1 MIEVKV
7 KTIWQ
12 GKVALREKYV
22 HQALDTGQ
30 GLRIKQ
36 GDAFMDIQNDKIKE
50 SIAAR
55 SEESFYDKFSKE
67 RHFLVYFN
75 WKPIKEQTLF

>member
-7 KTIWQ
+7 KTVWQ

-22 HQALDTGQ
+22 HQALETGK
-30 GLRIKQ
+30 GIRISV
-36 GDAFMDIQNDKIKE
+36 GDAYMHIPGDEVKKRIVAK
-50 SIAAR
+50 

-67 RHFLVYFN
+67 RHFLIYFD
-75 WKPIKEQTLF
+75 WKPVKQQTLL